1 MTMANTHPEAVR
13 PSETVTRDPP
23 RWEASSTLL
32 AVASRIGCNI
42 FGRRLLVVGMEAKLT
57 AEVSSTDT
65 FETLFDREWRPMLQV
80 AYLIVGSHAVAEE
93 IVQEAFTVVLDRWE
107 SIDRPGGYLRTTV
120 VRAAVRAAALSRRER
135 DAVSAQHPDV
145 AYQPDHEGIWEQLEH
160 LSSRQRSAL
169 VLRFHADLSLDD
181 VAETL
186 GCRPATARSLVRRGL
201 EELRKKE
208 LR

>member
-1 MTMANTHPEAVR
+1 M
-13 PSETVTRDPP
+13 S
-23 RWEASSTLL
+23 
-32 AVASRIGCNI
+32 
-42 FGRRLLVVGMEAKLT
+42 

-65 FETLFDREWRPMLQV
+65 FDTLFDREWRPMLQV

-93 IVQEAFTVVLDRWE
+93 VVQEAFAVLLDRWE
-107 SIDRPGGYLRTTV
+107 SIDRPGGYLRTIV
-120 VRAAVRAAALSRRER
+120 VRSAVRAATLSRRER
-135 DAVSAQHPDV
+135 DAVSTQRPDV
-145 AYQPDHEGIWEQLEH
+145 VYQPDHEGIWEQLEH

-169 VLRFHADLSLDD
+169 VLRFHADLPLAE

-201 EELRKKE
+201 EELRKKD